1 MLLDPNLAEAYIIDG
16 IVYFYYY
23 WNPRKALAQYKRA
36 LDLTANADI
45 YRILAYYYSMMG
57 DTESAEYHA
66 MKAVEL
72 DPLNLGVVLGLGE
85 VLYRCGQFD
94 KAIQVLE
101 NMLSRF
107 PNNKVADAILGAC
120 YYHGGHIEKT
130 DKFYAHRSF
139 DPNLILFYALPH
151 FCYLIEKNR
160 KEEAQAL
167 IRIMADQHDAKWI
180 SPLCKAMVYFGL
192 GNLQKAT
199 TFLHQGITDR
209 DPILW
214 IIHSEPTWLTFRQ
227 LPEIKKIL
235 DDRFLPR

>member
-1 MLLDPNLAEAYIIDG
+1 MAYSGLSYAYFYQVLFDFKPPSLFIQAQMAAEKSMLLDPNLAEAYIIDG

-72 DPLNLGVVLGLGE
+72 DPLNLSVVLGLGE

-101 NMLSRF
+101 NMSAAF
-107 PNNKVADAILGAC
+107 
-120 YYHGGHIEKT
+120 
-130 DKFYAHRSF
+130 
-139 DPNLILFYALPH
+139 LI
-151 FCYLIEKNR
+151 I
-160 KEEAQAL
+160 
-167 IRIMADQHDAKWI
+167 KW
-180 SPLCKAMVYFGL
+180 PMQF
-192 GNLQKAT
+192 
-199 TFLHQGITDR
+199 
-209 DPILW
+209 
-214 IIHSEPTWLTFRQ
+214 
-227 LPEIKKIL
+227 
-235 DDRFLPR
+235 